1 MCQTQ
6 HSLFNVDSF
15 VMHLGLITGWM
26 TLVMKVDSAK
36 WYENLIARHCLH
48 HVVCISVVTPGP
60 LRVLLEVKVLAV
72 FVSVCLDKNFQAQ
85 LKHCLPDKNAS
96 FVALM

>member
-26 TLVMKVDSAK
+26 TLVIKVDSAK

-48 HVVCISVVTPGP
+48 HVAAQLCQC
-60 LRVLLEVKVLAV
+60 LLCLS
-72 FVSVCLDKNFQAQ
+72 VSVWL
-85 LKHCLPDKNAS
+85 HR
-96 FVALM
+96 VH